1 VQCPFVVTGGA
12 DCYDRVTGSW
22 SNRIM
27 GSGVWQTMKRYNYL
41 SPILLIVVALIVRG
55 LVTNVCMLFG
65 LSQEVSSNIA
75 MLAMIIV
82 ALIMF
87 NRMTKARRNK

>member
-1 VQCPFVVTGGA
+1 
-12 DCYDRVTGSW
+12 
-22 SNRIM
+22 
-27 GSGVWQTMKRYNYL
+27 
-41 SPILLIVVALIVRG
+41 
-55 LVTNVCMLFG
+55 MLFG

-87 NRMTKARRNK
+87 NRMTKARRSK